1 MQWLQFRIN
10 QYILTTNSFL
20 FKIGKT
26 DTKLCSLCQSNE
38 ETIVHLFWDC
48 LHVQN
53 LLSHFISICDGKGLH
68 ITLEEKSFI
77 LGTPNSIYL
86 GIIFLIIKSY
96 IYRKR
101 CLQENLSIHELLIDL
116 KTHITTLK
124 YTATKQGK
132 YNNFLN
138 QWTDW
143 LFLMYM

>member
-1 MQWLQFRIN
+1 MVAIRIN

-20 FKIGKT
+20 FKTGKT

-38 ETIVHLFWDC
+38 ETISHLFWDC
-48 LHVQN
+48 LLVQN
-53 LLSHFISICDGKGLH
+53 LLSRFISICDRKGLH

-77 LGTPNSIYL
+77 LGTPISINL
-86 GIIFLIIKSY
+86 GVIFLIIKSY

-101 CLQENLSIHELLIDL
+101 CLQENLSINDHLIDL
-116 KTHITTLK
+116 KTHINTLK

-143 LFLMYM
+143 LFLMNM